1 MKLYGYSAAAVLGV
15 SEDVLP
21 LGVGRFTIQEAQNE
35 SYQEANRREKRTLG
49 VD

>member
-21 LGVGRFTIQEAQNE
+21 LGVGRFTIQGGT
-35 SYQEANRREKRTLG
+35 K
-49 VD
+49 